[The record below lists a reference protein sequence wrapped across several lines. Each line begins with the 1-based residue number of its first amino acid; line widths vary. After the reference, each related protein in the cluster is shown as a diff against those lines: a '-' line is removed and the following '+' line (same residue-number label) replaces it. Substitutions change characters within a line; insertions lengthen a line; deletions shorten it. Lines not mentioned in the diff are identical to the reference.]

1 LNVLLI
7 GPIAAVGSSAECF
20 RIMDIIIYF
29 VEIQVLD
36 GSIDAAPERAV
47 SLAV

>member
-1 LNVLLI
+1 M
-7 GPIAAVGSSAECF
+7 GSSAECF

-29 VEIQVLD
+29 MEIQAPNA
-36 GSIDAAPERAV
+36 SIDVAVRRAV

>member
-1 LNVLLI
+1 M
-7 GPIAAVGSSAECF
+7 GSSAECF

-29 VEIQVLD
+29 METQALD
-36 GSIDAAPERAV
+36 ASIDAGPARAV